1 MRADRMIIQ
10 EVAMRHLPMIDVM
23 RRAIRER
30 VCTGCFMRPA
40 GSEELGTNVPRECE
54 AECTVFMNLVA
65 LRKIAAAMEARD
77 ESPGLFERAIRDSV
91 CARCSHAV
99 ASGGD
104 YCAEHLAETCP
115 LAVYGQRV
123 IETLERIREG
133 ARV

>member
-1 MRADRMIIQ
+1 
-10 EVAMRHLPMIDVM
+10 MRHLPTIEIM

-30 VCTGCFMRPA
+30 VCTGCFMRPH
-40 GSEELGTNVPRECE
+40 GSEGLGPEVPRECQTS
-54 AECTVFMNLVA
+54 CTIFRNLLP
-65 LRKIAAAMEARD
+65 LRKIAATMEARD

-91 CARCSHAV
+91 CAHCSHAV

-123 IETLERIREG
+123 IETLDRVRERTI
-133 ARV
+133 A